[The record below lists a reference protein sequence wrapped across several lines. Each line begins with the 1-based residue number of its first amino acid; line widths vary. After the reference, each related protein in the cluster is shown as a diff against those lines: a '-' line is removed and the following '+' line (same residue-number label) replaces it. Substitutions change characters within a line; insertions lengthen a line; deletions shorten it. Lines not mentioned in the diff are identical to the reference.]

1 MSDTNNYLRD
11 IKERKKNGEYYTPV
25 PFVNISHQYID
36 KLLTPEWINNYTVWE
51 PSYGHGNLTKSLK
64 FKNLYCSTLY
74 QNDIDY
80 TNEHNINP
88 EAIKFQFDF
97 LNDPIDKIPQTLL
110 NDLTNNKPFIFYLNP
125 PYGTPQTLT
134 SGGFM
139 TGATMD
145 LKKDTHSVIREEMKR
160 YKYGICSL
168 DLMDQF
174 IYRLIKIKRMFKLT
188 NCYIFI
194 FVGGGF
200 IITAAHSKLRNLLL
214 NNFNYLNG
222 FVFPM
227 RAFDNIDSTMCNV
240 MFLMFKSKNEE
251 LIYL

>member
-11 IKERKKNGEYYTPV
+11 IKERKKNGEYYTPTS
-25 PFVNISHQYID
+25 FVNISHQYID

-51 PSYGHGNLTKSLK
+51 PSYGHGNLTKTLK

-97 LNDPIDKIPQTLL
+97 LNEPIEKIPQTLL

-125 PYGTPQTLT
+125 PYGTPQSLT
-134 SGGFM
+134 TGGFISNN
-139 TGATMD
+139 D
-145 LKKDTHSVIREEMKR
+145 SLHKDTHSVIREEMKR
-160 YKYGICSL
+160 YKYGICSV

-194 FVGGGF
+194 FVSGSF
-200 IITAAHSKLRNLLL
+200 IMTVSHSKLRNLLL

-251 LIYL
+251 LVYL

>member
-1 MSDTNNYLRD
+1 MSDNNYLRD
-11 IKERKKNGEYYTPV
+11 IKERKKNGEYYTPTS
-25 PFVNISHQYID
+25 FVEISHQYID
-36 KLLTPEWINNYTVWE
+36 NVLTPEWINNYTVWE

-88 EAIKFQFDF
+88 EGIKFQFDF

-125 PYGTPQTLT
+125 PYGTPTTL
-134 SGGFM
+134 SRFI
-139 TGATMD
+139 TGATTD
-145 LKKDTHSVIREEMKR
+145 LKKDTNSVIREEMTK
-160 YKYGICSL
+160 YKYGICSI

-194 FVGGGF
+194 FVQGSF
-200 IITAAHSKLRNLLL
+200 IMTASHFKLRNLLL
-214 NNFNYLNG
+214 NNFDYLNG

-227 RAFDNIDSTMCNV
+227 KAFDNITNALSNV

>member
-11 IKERKKNGEYYTPV
+11 IKERKKNGEYYTPA

-36 KLLTPEWINNYTVWE
+36 KLLTPQWINDYTVWE

-88 EAIKFQFDF
+88 EGIKFQFDF
-97 LNDPIDKIPQTLL
+97 LNDPIEKIPQTLL

-125 PYGTPQTLT
+125 PYGTPTTLT
-134 SGGFM
+134 SGGFISG
-139 TGATMD
+139 TTMD
-145 LKKDTHSVIREEMKR
+145 LKKDTNSVIREEMKR
-160 YKYGICSL
+160 YKYGICSM

-174 IYRLIKIKRMFKLT
+174 IYRLIKIKRMFNLT

-194 FVGGGF
+194 FVSGGF
-200 IITAAHSKLRNLLL
+200 IMTVGHSKLRNLLL

-227 RAFDNIDSTMCNV
+227 GAFDNITNALSNV
-240 MFLMFKSKNEE
+240 TFLMFKSKNEE